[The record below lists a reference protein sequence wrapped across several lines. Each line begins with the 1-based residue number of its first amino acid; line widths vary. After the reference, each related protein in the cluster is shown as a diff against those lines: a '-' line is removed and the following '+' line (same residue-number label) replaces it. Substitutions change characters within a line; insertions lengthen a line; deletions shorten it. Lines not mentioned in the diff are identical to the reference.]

1 VAKRKTAGAEKTK
14 SASGKKSNA
23 KSDAGNN
30 QPTGV
35 KTKAKVAG
43 PRALTGIEIGHVA
56 GDVWAALVKE
66 DELTLAALK
75 KAVKA
80 PPDLVA
86 AAIGWLARED
96 KLEFGSGA
104 TPKIGLR
111 RHG

>member
-1 VAKRKTAGAEKTK
+1 VAKRKTASAGK
-14 SASGKKSNA
+14 SKPDTAKKSKTPIGGNA
-23 KSDAGNN
+23 RPAAKASSKAG
-30 QPTGV
+30 
-35 KTKAKVAG
+35 G

-56 GDVWAALVKE
+56 GDVWAVLVKE

-80 PPDLVA
+80 PPELVV

>member
-1 VAKRKTAGAEKTK
+1 VAKRKTASDGKTK
-14 SASGKKSNA
+14 SASTKKSKTPVAGNSQPPAAKA
-23 KSDAGNN
+23 KS
-30 QPTGV
+30 
-35 KTKAKVAG
+35 KAAG

-56 GDVWAALVKE
+56 GDVWAVLVKE
-66 DELTLAALK
+66 EELTLAALK

-80 PPDLVA
+80 PPDLVI